1 MNARLWTFLAAV
13 VSLMGAAAC
22 TSPGEFEALDNSC
35 VDDGNVA
42 RFDAPTRDEFCSG
55 RVQTRLVH
63 RLDTNQL
70 GAPGK
75 ASFVEFQDPYIIW
88 AEQEPN
94 ASTAKVRVFKTD
106 TGLLFDFIQEYE
118 VRLDSGSSLTA
129 MSSTSIV
136 EQDGFEENA
145 QGFIALVTDSRRV
158 LVRNMDLSGDI
169 LGEIEP
175 PAESGGDR
183 TQEDMGSEGSEGS
196 EGSSGGGTGDGETQP
211 EEIPSDE
218 DSATPTPP
226 SDGVWLSDSQR
237 QAFNESQA
245 ALPPEERCISDRT
258 TDDPFRISA
267 VASLKS
273 PSGPQ
278 RRYMIFSAGCLLSV
292 MAVEPRVSQYNNTM
306 APFATF
312 LAQARDVRVDEAQDR
327 FYMAAGEDGLVVRSL
342 SGFVSELD
350 HEMEKLIPPDPPE
363 FGEQAGNNGGN
374 NAAPAGCDGQEPCAS
389 ADPNCEDCGDSGDTR
404 DLEPQGA
411 FTPDQYDLD
420 DKFYADDP
428 AKTASLRVTKVS
440 FAADGRVFYINEPK
454 PDATRDEDK
463 LTYLVS
469 GRLDANGVL
478 QERASTRLTSLNEDG
493 TVDSFEW
500 QLVGLRDS
508 LVAILGNRQDAQG
521 NTENGQIIL
530 FDAPPGVEPEKLL
543 TLPTSGRIDSIMRE
557 GDQLWVVQPTEITAF
572 DIQVGGNHLK

>member
-1 MNARLWTFLAAV
+1 MNARLWTFSAAAAF
-13 VSLMGAAAC
+13 LMGATAC
-22 TSPGEFEALDNSC
+22 TSPGEFEALDNTC
-35 VDDGNVA
+35 AADGNVA

-63 RLDTNQL
+63 RLDTDQL
-70 GAPGK
+70 GATGK
-75 ASFVEFQDPYIIW
+75 TSFVEFQDPYIVW

-94 ASTAKVRVFKTD
+94 SPTAKVRVFKTE
-106 TGLLFDFIQEYE
+106 TGLLFDFVQEYT
-118 VRLDSGSSLTA
+118 VNLDAGSTLTA

-136 EQDGFEENA
+136 GQDGFEENA
-145 QGFIALVTDSRRV
+145 QGFLALVTDARQV
-158 LVRNMDLSGDI
+158 LVRDMNLNTDL
-169 LGEIEP
+169 LNEIEQ
-175 PAESGGDR
+175 PAESGGDGEGDR
-183 TQEDMGSEGSEGS
+183 TQEEMGS
-196 EGSSGGGTGDGETQP
+196 EGSSGSEGGGGVP
-211 EEIPSDE
+211 EEPPIGGDDAP
-218 DSATPTPP
+218 TPLPP

-237 QAFNESQA
+237 QAFEQSQA
-245 ALPPEERCISDRT
+245 ALPPEERCISNPAKN
-258 TDDPFRISA
+258 DPFQISA

-292 MAVEPRVSQYNNTM
+292 MAVEPKVPQYQTM

-312 LAQARDVRVDEAQDR
+312 LAQARDVRVDEVQDR
-327 FYMAAGEDGLVVRSL
+327 FYMAAGEDGLVVRRL
-342 SGFVSELD
+342 SDFVSELD
-350 HEMEKLIPPDPPE
+350 HEMEKLIPVTPPE
-363 FGEQAGNNGGN
+363 FNGDSSNNGGN
-374 NAAPAGCDGQEPCAS
+374 NSSPVGCGGQEPCAS
-389 ADPNCEDCGDSGDTR
+389 ADPECADCNDAGGEEDR
-404 DLEPQGA
+404 DVQGA

-530 FDAPPGVEPEKLL
+530 FDAPPGVEPQKLL

>member
-1 MNARLWTFLAAV
+1 MNARLWTLLAAAAF
-13 VSLMGAAAC
+13 LMGATAC

-35 VDDGNVA
+35 ADDGNIA

-75 ASFVEFQDPYIIW
+75 ASFVDFQDPYIVW

-94 ASTAKVRVFKTD
+94 SSTAKIRVFKTD
-106 TGLLFDFIQEYE
+106 TGLLFDFVQEYE
-118 VRLDSGSSLTA
+118 VHLDSGSSLTA

-136 EQDGFEENA
+136 GVNDADDYA
-145 QGFIALVTDSRRV
+145 QGFVALVTNSRQV
-158 LVRNMDLSGDI
+158 LVRNMDLTVAD
-169 LGEIEP
+169 LTEVLP
-175 PAESGGDR
+175 PAASGGGER
-183 TQEDMGSEGSEGS
+183 TDEDTGEGSEGTDS
-196 EGSSGGGTGDGETQP
+196 EDGTGGEPQPDEPPVGGADGP
-211 EEIPSDE
+211 LP
-218 DSATPTPP
+218 PT
-226 SDGVWLSDSQR
+226 SQDGVWLSDSQR
-237 QAFNESQA
+237 EAFEQSQA
-245 ALPPEERCISDRT
+245 MLPPEERCISDRT
-258 TDDPFRISA
+258 NNDPFQINA

-292 MAVEPRVSQYNNTM
+292 MAVEPKVPQYNTM

-312 LAQARDVRVDEAQDR
+312 LAQARDVRVDETQDR
-327 FYMAAGEDGLVVRSL
+327 FYMAAGEDGLVVRNL
-342 SGFVSELD
+342 SDFVSELD
-350 HEMEKLIPPDPPE
+350 HEMEKLIPVDPPE
-363 FGEQAGNNGGN
+363 FGDTSNGSNNGGF
-374 NAAPAGCDGQEPCAS
+374 PVGCDGQDPCAN
-389 ADPNCEDCGDSGDTR
+389 ADPECEDCDGAGGEESR
-404 DLEPQGA
+404 DDQGA

-530 FDAPPGVEPEKLL
+530 FDAPPSVEPQKLL

-557 GDQLWVVQPTEITAF
+557 GEQLWVVQPTEITAF
-572 DIQVGGNHLK
+572 DIQLGGNHLK